1 MRSTSTSFA
10 TWIKFVRFRS
20 ITGDCYSCP
29 FDHWHSSDDLSLL
42 FMKNCVKHLT
52 RIDFPNNKQRDV
64 SLLTRIPNKSA
75 TSRDF
80 VLTETFQ
87 VDFLFCWHGIS
98 IADYNLFHLLIYCSN
113 MSLYV
118 MRYDIYTINDSL
130 FCLCLRTMY
139 IRGKN
144 VVVWKKF
151 SHKYRFYWL

>member
-1 MRSTSTSFA
+1 MTKSRE
-10 TWIKFVRFRS
+10 I
-20 ITGDCYSCP
+20 
-29 FDHWHSSDDLSLL
+29 
-42 FMKNCVKHLT
+42 
-52 RIDFPNNKQRDV
+52 

-144 VVVWKKF
+144 VVVRIEKHEKSF
-151 SHKYRFYWL
+151 HISIDFIGSNSFGHYVTSVRCSNFCTRHDDTILCLRVENLL